1 MLPFSKYSGLG
12 NDFIL
17 IEGKPLSKET
27 IVRLCDRH
35 EGIGADGILF
45 YTKDTVF
52 IFNSDGSN
60 PSLCGNGLR
69 CLFHHLHRT
78 KKINSEGTVNIGNE
92 TYRGRIFGKMVAVE
106 LGKPKTPLRNHP
118 VEIGKKTFH
127 VDLIDTG
134 VPHFV
139 VKDPTFPFEEHART
153 LRHHFLAAE
162 GANVNLFLNQRVR
175 TYERGCEQETY
186 ACGTGVAACAYSHHL
201 EEKAPFPMTLFT
213 VKEKPLTVD
222 LKEGVIWLEGE
233 VTFVFQGEL
242 NLDIL
247 SS

>member
-12 NDFIL
+12 NDFIF
-17 IEGKPLSKET
+17 IEGKPLSIAS

-35 EGIGADGILF
+35 DGIGADGIFF
-45 YTKDTVF
+45 YKKEEAV

-78 KKINSEGTVNIGNE
+78 KKMGSKGSVTIGGQIYHGEVKGKLVSVQLGT
-92 TYRGRIFGKMVAVE
+92 
-106 LGKPKTPLRNHP
+106 PKTHLQNHP
-118 VEIGKKTFH
+118 LTIDEKIFY

-139 VKDPTFPFEEHART
+139 VKDPAFPFEESART
-153 LRHHFLAAE
+153 LRHHPSAPQ
-162 GANVNLFLNQRVR
+162 GANVNLFLGKKVR

-186 ACGTGVAACAYSHHL
+186 ACGTGIAACAYSHHL
-201 EEKAPFPMTLFT
+201 SEKAPFPMTLFT
-213 VKEKPLTVD
+213 VKGKPLSVD
-222 LKEGVIWLEGE
+222 LKEGSLWIEGE
-233 VTFVFQGEL
+233 ATFVFQGEL

-247 SS
+247 SV